1 MIKIHLKVLDLG
13 EISLG
18 FEINSLIKSGY
29 RGVIGKMPNN
39 AAYCE
44 ENGFTL
50 LEILIV
56 LFLIGLLLGSIVPH
70 YESSKEKTSE
80 IVNQTNV
87 RLIQGAAQQ
96 YRLDIGVFPAGVDD
110 LMFNTTG
117 SEQWQGPYLEQWPLN
132 PYDQTKVYHID
143 SLGRVN

>member
-1 MIKIHLKVLDLG
+1 
-13 EISLG
+13 
-18 FEINSLIKSGY
+18 
-29 RGVIGKMPNN
+29 MPNN
-39 AAYCE
+39 AASCA

-87 RLIQGAAQQ
+87 KLINGAAQQ
-96 YRLDIGVFPAGVDD
+96 YRLDIGVFPAGVND
-110 LMFNTTG
+110 LMYNTTG

-132 PYDQTKVYHID
+132 PYDSTKVYHID